1 MAILSYRL
9 KTIFTVKS
17 FSENIA
23 CSSVQ
28 LVLSKGSIL
37 LATAMRC
44 QTHLQL
50 HLLAVLIL
58 YTALANFLWRSWGS
72 TIHQKD
78 VTVLTYVTLVGR
90 SLLPHL
96 AVKEADV
103 QSVSPLMNEARYS
116 LNSQHFLAR
125 INEIGIIHFLQPT
138 QKWLSYWWGAM
149 TSSLLSA
156 HF

>member
-1 MAILSYRL
+1 MAILNYCL

-23 CSSVQ
+23 CSLGQ
-28 LVLSKGSIL
+28 LVLSKSSIL
-37 LATAMRC
+37 LITAMRC

-50 HLLAVLIL
+50 HLLAGLIL
-58 YTALANFLWRSWGS
+58 YTALANFLWYSWGS

-78 VTVLTYVTLVGR
+78 VMVLIYVTLVGGHCY
-90 SLLPHL
+90 PHL
-96 AVKEADV
+96 TVKEADL

-116 LNSQHFLAR
+116 LNSKHFLAQ
-125 INEIGIIHFLQPT
+125 IKIGIIHFLQPT
-138 QKWLSYWWGAM
+138 QKWLSHWWGAM

-156 HF
+156 HS